1 VKENNNEMKINSFH
15 YYHICI
21 FLFTLATMKA
31 RFTNPLF
38 LATCWIAGLFLVAA
52 SKPANAQ
59 KSAITEKN
67 VAFIEYPDFP
77 EAHSTWGSIGY
88 NAASNTVHIGVTNH
102 RNNIG
107 LYTYD
112 AAKNLMKLN
121 GFVKDMAHLREYQ
134 WQGKIHS
141 KIVAAPDGS
150 VYFSTDGGESREEYL
165 MEHPQGYAGGFFM
178 KWDPKTGSV
187 QNLGIGMQYESIK
200 DVDIDPKT
208 GTMYGITYPQ
218 AHFLVYNPAKNQMRD
233 LGRLASSHVP
243 RVLFTDWWGNCY
255 YVDWRQRLVKYEK
268 NSDSLVFAR
277 ERLPAFPGTPGSK
290 IITGVTA
297 YAKDETK
304 GIIYLITYGAKLIA
318 FYPEKDGIGKVKDL
332 GGVIETGNR
341 DPWGPY
347 VPNLNL
353 GKNGKLYYIIGGHDN
368 YVVKDKTL
376 LVEFNPGTGKT
387 TILREFP
394 ITAVTEATGSDIRD
408 KDGNLYFAARRN
420 PAKEGDDT
428 TPFLIKFNPEKEIR
442 K

>member
-1 VKENNNEMKINSFH
+1 MNF
-15 YYHICI
+15 
-21 FLFTLATMKA
+21 
-31 RFTNPLF
+31 RFTHL
-38 LATCWIAGLFLVAA
+38 LYMAACWLSGLLMLAA
-52 SKPANAQ
+52 SETTLAQ
-59 KSAITEKN
+59 KSAITGKN
-67 VAFIEYPDFP
+67 VVFIEYPDFP
-77 EAHSTWGSIGY
+77 DAHSTWGSIGY

-102 RNNIG
+102 ANNIG
-107 LYTYD
+107 LYTFD
-112 AAKNLMKLN
+112 PAKNVMKLN
-121 GFVKDMAHLREYQ
+121 GFIRDMANLRPYQ

-150 VYFSTDGGESREEYL
+150 IFFSTDGGESREEYL

-178 KWDPKTGSV
+178 KWNANTGL

-208 GTMYGITYPQ
+208 GMLYGITYPQ

-268 NSDSLVFAR
+268 SSDSLVFAR
-277 ERLPAFPGTPGSK
+277 ESLPVFPGTPGSK

-297 YAKDETK
+297 FAKDEAR

-332 GGVIETGNR
+332 GGVIETGHSEA
-341 DPWGPY
+341 WGPY
-347 VPNLNL
+347 VPNLNI

-368 YVVKDKTL
+368 YVVKDKTV
-376 LVEFNPGTGKT
+376 LVEFDPATEKK
-387 TILREFP
+387 TILQEYP
-394 ITAVTEATGSDIRD
+394 ITSVTEATGCDVRD

-420 PAKEGDDT
+420 PTGQGDAT
-428 TPFLIKFNPEKEIR
+428 RPFMIQFNPEKEIR